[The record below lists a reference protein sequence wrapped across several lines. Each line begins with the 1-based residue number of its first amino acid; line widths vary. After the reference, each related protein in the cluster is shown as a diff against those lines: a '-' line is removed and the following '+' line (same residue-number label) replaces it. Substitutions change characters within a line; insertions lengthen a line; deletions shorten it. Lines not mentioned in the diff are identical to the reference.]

1 MWIFDYYSSSEIQV
15 KDIVEIADY
24 ELTIDEETNANS
36 TIKVL
41 KKTNAKAKDII
52 AVKKNNERIYWGIIE
67 EIQNE
72 SGANSYTFITKYITN
87 LFDREIPLEAVGTK
101 KSFVAKILNSGNGLQ
116 LTLMNTLLVSSSTNA
131 SYFHFI
137 YTPNGYYIER
147 NGRYLTYNLSTNAVT
162 AVTFTGS
169 ANQLW
174 QISGTG
180 TQRKIQ
186 ASNNKYLTLGSLGS
200 FTITISSTQVLYTN
214 TELSTN
220 EIIQK
225 AGIEDQI
232 LNAIQNNFTNSGDSL
247 LNIDYITFFLTSNL
261 HNTKQTQVTNVENGI
276 YNLHTWLTNCT
287 QYYNVVYG
295 FNIVNKKLSIGL
307 GIPNIALIQK
317 ELIDSNAQNISNYTE
332 VFETD
337 VTAKVIV
344 LYDKV
349 NGQDNKGV
357 YTLFLKT
364 DRTTTTDETDQDR
377 AEGNVT
383 TIYTENYE
391 DANQSALDVMKG
403 NEYNHSITFNYD
415 KYIAIGTPIAI
426 KTKNSI
432 IYNSYIS
439 SIKTTQNKFY
449 EYICGNIRINF
460 IDKLLKEKKNA

>member
-116 LTLMNTLLVSSSTNA
+116 LTLMNTLLVSSSTTA

-186 ASNNKYLTLGSLGS
+186 ASNNYYLTLGSLGS
-200 FTITISSTQVLYTN
+200 FTITIASTQVLYTN

-247 LNIDYITFFLTSNL
+247 LNIDYTTFFLTSNV

-307 GIPNIALIQK
+307 GIPSPALIQK

-337 VTAKVIV
+337 VTAKVMV
-344 LYDKV
+344 LYDKI

>member
-116 LTLMNTLLVSSSTNA
+116 LTLMNTLLVSSSTTA

-200 FTITISSTQVLYTN
+200 FTITIASTQVLYTN

-337 VTAKVIV
+337 VTAKVMV

>member
-116 LTLMNTLLVSSSTNA
+116 LTLMNTLMVSSSTTA

-174 QISGTG
+174 QISGIG

-186 ASNNKYLTLGSLGS
+186 ASNNYYLTLGSLGS
-200 FTITISSTQVLYTN
+200 FTITIASTQVLYTN

-337 VTAKVIV
+337 VTAKVMV

-364 DRTTTTDETDQDR
+364 DRTTTTDETDQNR

>member
-116 LTLMNTLLVSSSTNA
+116 LTLMNTLLVSSSTTA

-174 QISGTG
+174 KISGTG

-200 FTITISSTQVLYTN
+200 FTITIASTQVLYTN

-337 VTAKVIV
+337 VTAKVMV

>member
-116 LTLMNTLLVSSSTNA
+116 LTLMNTLMVSSSTIA

-186 ASNNKYLTLGSLGS
+186 ASNNKYLTLGSFGS
-200 FTITISSTQVLYTN
+200 FTITIASTQVLYTN
-214 TELSTN
+214 IELSTN

-261 HNTKQTQVTNVENGI
+261 HNTRQTQVTNVENGI

-337 VTAKVIV
+337 VTAKVMV

>member
-116 LTLMNTLLVSSSTNA
+116 LTLMNTLMVSSSTNA

-337 VTAKVIV
+337 VTAKVMV

-349 NGQDNKGV
+349 NGQDSKGV

>member
-116 LTLMNTLLVSSSTNA
+116 LTLMNTLLVSSSTTA

-200 FTITISSTQVLYTN
+200 FTITIASTQVLYTN

-337 VTAKVIV
+337 VTAKVMV

-364 DRTTTTDETDQDR
+364 DRTTTTDEADQDR

>member
-87 LFDREIPLEAVGTK
+87 LFDREIPLEAIGTK

-116 LTLMNTLLVSSSTNA
+116 LTLMNTLMVSSSTNA

-186 ASNNKYLTLGSLGS
+186 ASNNKYLTLGSVGS
-200 FTITISSTQVLYTN
+200 STITISSTQVLYTN

-307 GIPNIALIQK
+307 GIPSPALIQK

-337 VTAKVIV
+337 VTAKVMV
-344 LYDKV
+344 LYDKI

>member
-337 VTAKVIV
+337 VTAKVMV